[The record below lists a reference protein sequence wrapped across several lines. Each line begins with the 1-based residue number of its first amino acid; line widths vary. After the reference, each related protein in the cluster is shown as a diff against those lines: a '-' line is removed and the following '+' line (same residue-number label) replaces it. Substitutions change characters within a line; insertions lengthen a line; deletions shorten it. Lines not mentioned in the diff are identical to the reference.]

1 MRALLGMKPLQGT
14 GAQLAL
20 TLTLSLTRTLTL
32 TLTLT
37 RTLASN
43 PHPNPKKE
51 SFDLHLRK
59 TLEERAVTMGNK
71 LSALEKYNAQ
81 LVKVINDLRC
91 AILPH
96 RQETKPHA

>member
-1 MRALLGMKPLQGT
+1 
-14 GAQLAL
+14 
-20 TLTLSLTRTLTL
+20 
-32 TLTLT
+32 
-37 RTLASN
+37 
-43 PHPNPKKE
+43 
-51 SFDLHLRK
+51 
-59 TLEERAVTMGNK
+59 MGNK